1 MRGAC
6 LLLSLGMAGAWYV
19 WDARAVGNDTV
30 LNWVLLALLVLVPCA
45 LVTVLAGSLL
55 RAEPALRAMR
65 TPRGQSVLSQVADN
79 DALEDDL
86 RDAMRGNG
94 QLYVHYQPI
103 FHASTRTVAGFE
115 ALVRW
120 NHPTR
125 GPVAPMQ
132 FIPVA
137 EQTELIVPLG
147 AWVLETACAEAARW
161 PDSRYLSVNLSPIQL
176 EKVHLVRDVKA
187 ALERSGL
194 PAEGLELEV
203 TEGVLVAA
211 ESGEIA
217 RLAELRRSGV
227 RVAIDDFGTGYSSLG
242 YLHELPFDTIKID
255 RSFVRN
261 LESDARAQAIIG
273 TIVELS
279 KRLGREIVA
288 EGVETEEQFA
298 ILNSLDCQRVQG
310 WLLGKPMPAEEI
322 EKRFLGGGEPKFGD
336 SPWTEAAGA

>member
-1 MRGAC
+1 MCGGAC

-161 PDSRYLSVNLSPIQL
+161 PDSWYISVNLSPIQL

-187 ALERSGL
+187 ALDRSGL
-194 PAEGLELEV
+194 PAERLELEV

-227 RVAIDDFGTGYSSLG
+227 LAALVQPDEYAAQVALSGCGRPGTAAC
-242 YLHELPFDTIKID
+242 PAAD
-255 RSFVRN
+255 RS
-261 LESDARAQAIIG
+261 
-273 TIVELS
+273 
-279 KRLGREIVA
+279 
-288 EGVETEEQFA
+288 
-298 ILNSLDCQRVQG
+298 
-310 WLLGKPMPAEEI
+310 PPA
-322 EKRFLGGGEPKFGD
+322 
-336 SPWTEAAGA
+336 SAGAASS

>member
-55 RAEPALRAMR
+55 RAEPAL
-65 TPRGQSVLSQVADN
+65 L
-79 DALEDDL
+79 
-86 RDAMRGNG
+86 
-94 QLYVHYQPI
+94 
-103 FHASTRTVAGFE
+103 
-115 ALVRW
+115 
-120 NHPTR
+120 
-125 GPVAPMQ
+125 
-132 FIPVA
+132 
-137 EQTELIVPLG
+137 
-147 AWVLETACAEAARW
+147 
-161 PDSRYLSVNLSPIQL
+161 
-176 EKVHLVRDVKA
+176 
-187 ALERSGL
+187 
-194 PAEGLELEV
+194 
-203 TEGVLVAA
+203 
-211 ESGEIA
+211 A

-288 EGVETEEQFA
+288 EGGETEEQFA

>member
-1 MRGAC
+1 MHGHCWPCAGGAC

-55 RAEPALRAMR
+55 RAEPAL
-65 TPRGQSVLSQVADN
+65 L
-79 DALEDDL
+79 
-86 RDAMRGNG
+86 
-94 QLYVHYQPI
+94 
-103 FHASTRTVAGFE
+103 
-115 ALVRW
+115 
-120 NHPTR
+120 
-125 GPVAPMQ
+125 
-132 FIPVA
+132 
-137 EQTELIVPLG
+137 
-147 AWVLETACAEAARW
+147 
-161 PDSRYLSVNLSPIQL
+161 
-176 EKVHLVRDVKA
+176 
-187 ALERSGL
+187 
-194 PAEGLELEV
+194 
-203 TEGVLVAA
+203 
-211 ESGEIA
+211 A